1 MTQLVSAERA
11 AALRNKCLNLTKT
24 CRLGSGSAS
33 ERTSQSRQLM
43 SPMAHFGHG
52 AMSDLSPLCAS
63 KRMSANGRVYE
74 PSPTRTAS
82 WQLSARG
89 FEGLNS
95 SCGRFAPNQSH
106 CAPAATKQPVGQI
119 FAAHKI

>member
-1 MTQLVSAERA
+1 MSLDNTSHPGRPGPDELVPSRY
-11 AALRNKCLNLTKT
+11 ALRVGEIDVLVV
-24 CRLGSGSAS
+24 
-33 ERTSQSRQLM
+33 
-43 SPMAHFGHG
+43 
-52 AMSDLSPLCAS
+52 SDGVCAS

-82 WQLSARG
+82 WQLSMRG

-106 CAPAATKQPVGQI
+106 CAPAATK
-119 FAAHKI
+119 